1 MVKMNRTFVLDT
13 LKKVGQKVTI
23 FGRVQT
29 VRDHGKVTFLDIFDE
44 TGIVQAVTRTQ
55 PDISSQDIV
64 EITGTVKKR
73 PENLIN
79 KNMPKGEIRSE
90 ERRVG
95 KECRSRWS
103 PYH

>member
-44 TGIVQAVTRTQ
+44 TGIVQAVTRTFSIFQ
-55 PDISSQDIV
+55 KSQKFISIPAVLVLFLS
-64 EITGTVKKR
+64 VKF
-73 PENLIN
+73 
-79 KNMPKGEIRSE
+79 
-90 ERRVG
+90 
-95 KECRSRWS
+95 
-103 PYH
+103 